1 MAAMDVSQDYDSD
14 NSSILG
20 DSEGDCDISSSD
32 SGNEVPS
39 ESSGDDD
46 HDNSPRDRPW
56 VRLVDPESDT
66 APVHNFHFDFQGQTG
81 PLNALPQD
89 AEPVEYFLLIMNDI
103 LDMFLVETN
112 AYGDSIVNRN
122 RPLPRRSRLAAWR
135 HVDLAELR
143 AFLGLVTNMGLTK
156 KTIINEYW
164 NTRNPSQATPYY
176 PHTMARDRFLLILGM
191 FNFPPVNSHNQSV
204 ALARVNNLVDHLVNK
219 FIQYYQPDREVS
231 VDESLVGF
239 AGRWVG
245 IQYMP
250 NKHHHRF
257 GVKLY
262 ALCESATGYTM
273 KFSVYSPGGE
283 GRPFHIVMDLME
295 PLMDHGY
302 SLFTDNFYT
311 SPDLAVELYSRKTLL
326 TGTTRV
332 NRRHLPKCVK
342 ERLQKGQVQAARKGP
357 LLALGWE
364 DKKHVVMVS
373 TAYSTKM
380 MEMTSARG
388 RNHNVPEAV
397 RHYRLHMGG
406 VDMSD
411 MRLYHFLD
419 ERKTIKWTKKV
430 FFCLIGRALLNAF
443 VIYDKNCD
451 PERKVSRY
459 QFQVSVVEGLI
470 GGYTQPRLHRGRPA
484 TPASADRYV
493 DFHGHLRRRLP
504 RGTKRDCSNCSDRYG
519 NTGRRRTTWECVRCG
534 AALCVNG
541 GNDCWHRWHTRAN
554 PSVGGGGRDDKL
566 IINNVMTNK

>member
-1 MAAMDVSQDYDSD
+1 MIAIFLVVTVAMKYPQ
-14 NSSILG
+14 
-20 DSEGDCDISSSD
+20 
-32 SGNEVPS
+32 
-39 ESSGDDD
+39 
-46 HDNSPRDRPW
+46 SPRAMMIMTIVHVIGRGW
-56 VRLVDPESDT
+56 LVDPESDT

-89 AEPVEYFLLIMNDI
+89 AEPVEYFLFIMNDI

-164 NTRNPSQATPYY
+164 NTRNPSQATPYF

-262 ALCESATGYTM
+262 ALCESATGYTV

-295 PLMDHGY
+295 PLMGHGY

-411 MRLYHFLD
+411 MQLYHFLD
-419 ERKTIKWTKKV
+419 ERKTIKWTKK
-430 FFCLIGRALLNAF
+430 CSSALLAEL
-443 VIYDKNCD
+443 Y
-451 PERKVSRY
+451 
-459 QFQVSVVEGLI
+459 
-470 GGYTQPRLHRGRPA
+470 
-484 TPASADRYV
+484 
-493 DFHGHLRRRLP
+493 
-504 RGTKRDCSNCSDRYG
+504 
-519 NTGRRRTTWECVRCG
+519 
-534 AALCVNG
+534 
-541 GNDCWHRWHTRAN
+541 
-554 PSVGGGGRDDKL
+554 
-566 IINNVMTNK
+566 

>member
-1 MAAMDVSQDYDSD
+1 
-14 NSSILG
+14 
-20 DSEGDCDISSSD
+20 
-32 SGNEVPS
+32 
-39 ESSGDDD
+39 
-46 HDNSPRDRPW
+46 
-56 VRLVDPESDT
+56 
-66 APVHNFHFDFQGQTG
+66 
-81 PLNALPQD
+81 
-89 AEPVEYFLLIMNDI
+89 
-103 LDMFLVETN
+103 
-112 AYGDSIVNRN
+112 
-122 RPLPRRSRLAAWR
+122 
-135 HVDLAELR
+135 
-143 AFLGLVTNMGLTK
+143 
-156 KTIINEYW
+156 
-164 NTRNPSQATPYY
+164 
-176 PHTMARDRFLLILGM
+176 M

-262 ALCESATGYTM
+262 ALCESATGYTMM

-554 PSVGGGGRDDKL
+554 PSVGGGA
-566 IINNVMTNK
+566 